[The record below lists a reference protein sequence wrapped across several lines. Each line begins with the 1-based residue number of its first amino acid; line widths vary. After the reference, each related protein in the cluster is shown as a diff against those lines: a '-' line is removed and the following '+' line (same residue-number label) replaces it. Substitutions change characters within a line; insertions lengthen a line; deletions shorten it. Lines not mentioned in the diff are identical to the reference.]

1 MAWED
6 FWWETHYEVQKLGI
20 KKEFDAQLEKM
31 SKQDKHYYKDTRSK
45 WAYAL
50 DKVKKNKLSKK

>member
-6 FWWETHYEVQKLGI
+6 FWWDTHYEVKKLGI

-31 SKQDKHYYKDTRSK
+31 NGQEKHRYKDTRSK

-50 DKVKKNKLSKK
+50 DKVKQNQQLKK